1 MGTPEPKD
9 LFASLYTQDACEIV
23 EDVTRRFQPSETR
36 ILDVG
41 AGWGKYKML
50 LREYE
55 MDAVEIW
62 EPYVLDNDLWSTYEK
77 VYVDDVCN
85 LEPRVFDDYDVVIFG
100 DVLEHIERDKA
111 KCLLL
116 EVVGRVK
123 EVYVAVPYQY
133 PQGMVE
139 GNEYERHIQ
148 DDLTPAL
155 MTSAYPMLK
164 RLFERDG
171 KAVYVKC
178 V

>member
-1 MGTPEPKD
+1 MATPEPKN
-9 LFASLYTQDACEIV
+9 LLASLYTQDACEIV
-23 EDVTRRFQPSETR
+23 ENLTHRFQAGHTR

-62 EPYVLDNDLWSTYEK
+62 EPYVLENNLWSMYEK
-77 VYVDDVCN
+77 VYVDDVCS

-111 KCLLL
+111 RRLLL
-116 EVVGRVK
+116 DLVGRVK
-123 EVYVAVPYQY
+123 EVYVAVPYRY
-133 PQGMVE
+133 PQGVVD
-139 GNEYERHIQ
+139 GNEYEIHLQ
-148 DDLTPAL
+148 DDLTPRL

-171 KAVYVKC
+171 KAVYIKR
-178 V
+178 